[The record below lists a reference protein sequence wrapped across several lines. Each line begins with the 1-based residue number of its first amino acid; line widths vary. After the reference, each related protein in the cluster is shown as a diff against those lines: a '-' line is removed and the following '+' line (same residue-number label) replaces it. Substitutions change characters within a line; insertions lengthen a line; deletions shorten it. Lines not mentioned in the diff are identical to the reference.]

1 MSLLNTGIKR
11 RKKESTLANEVS
23 SRSHAIL

>member
-1 MSLLNTGIKR
+1 MTLLDSGIKR